1 MNTKQGNG
9 LGEGL
14 ADIQHLFFFYFHNK
28 KVLNVMLLARL
39 DLHN

>member
-14 ADIQHLFFFYFHNK
+14 ADIQHLFFYFHNK